1 MSPATPPETSPG
13 VVVVGVIP
21 GQPELVLR
29 RAAEFAAD
37 LGARLVCASVDASR
51 YSVQENIDG
60 SVTSLPFDPDLP
72 ELGEVEFDPGLAD
85 HIRQTLAGS
94 PVPWSLR
101 ALAGDPAR
109 ALARLAET
117 LDARLIVVGTREAGV
132 RAGLHKFFTGSVG
145 IHLAHRQHRPVL
157 IVPLAPVGHTGQLP
171 WEAE

>member
-1 MSPATPPETSPG
+1 MVPATPSGASRG
-13 VVVVGVIP
+13 VIVVGVIS

-29 RAAEFAAD
+29 RAAEFAAE
-37 LGARLVCASVDASR
+37 LGARLVCAWVDASR
-51 YSVQENIDG
+51 YSVQENVDG

-72 ELGEVEFDPGLAD
+72 ELGDEEFDPELAD
-85 HIRQTLAGS
+85 QIGRALAGS

-109 ALARLAET
+109 ALAHLADT

-132 RAGLHKFFTGSVG
+132 RSGLHKFFTGSVG

-157 IVPLAPVGHTGQLP
+157 IVPLAPVGHSGQLP
-171 WEAE
+171 WERE